1 MEEYKQL
8 NLKLATR
15 IERLEDDLKKK
26 REDFR
31 VAKDQYA
38 VTIDRLTR
46 EAEER
51 QVARDAAHIAH
62 IVKLTREAEE
72 RQVARDAAH
81 NGHIVKLT
89 REAEERQVARDAAH
103 NGHIVKLTREAEERQ
118 VARDAAHDAH
128 IVKLTRE
135 AEERQAVLDAAQKT
149 IENQSARSRSA
160 KLLKMLMTTR
170 CWTTF
175 LIELIF
181 DL

>member
-103 NGHIVKLTREAEERQ
+103 
-118 VARDAAHDAH
+118 DAH